1 MVMFIHQISFHSP
14 YHQLFNFRFQ
24 FEKSVN
30 SVWIH
35 IYVLKAKCKCAM
47 QQKERFLGTG
57 WRVERRKVVLDGIYF
72 HDLEFK
78 TKMEKRCGSLFRISV
93 CLLI

>member
-1 MVMFIHQISFHSP
+1 MFKKFDFEMVMFIHQISFHSP

-57 WRVERRKVVLDGIYF
+57 WRVESG
-72 HDLEFK
+72 K
-78 TKMEKRCGSLFRISV
+78 TQSSFGWNIFP
-93 CLLI
+93 